1 MNEEYLELISLNIWH
16 ILATIGNLLILTWI
30 IKKFLWDRVQAVLT
44 ERRNQVDTIYQEAES
59 SRSEAEQD
67 RILYRARLDQAD
79 AEADSIIRQATER
92 ADRLS
97 DEIVADAEKKAADAI
112 RKADADIELEK
123 KKAMNELKNE
133 ISGISVQI
141 AQSVVQRDIREED
154 HKELIDSFIDAL

>member
-16 ILATIGNLLILTWI
+16 ILATIGNLLVLTWI

-44 ERRNQVDTIYQEAES
+44 ERRNQVDTIYQEAET
-59 SRSEAEQD
+59 SRSEAEQSML
-67 RILYRARLDQAD
+67 LYRTKLDHAD
-79 AEADSIIRQATER
+79 EEADSIIRQATER

-123 KKAMNELKNE
+123 KKAMNELKDE

-141 AQSVVQRDIREED
+141 AQSVVQREIKEED
-154 HKELIDSFIDAL
+154 HKELIDSFIDNL

>member
-16 ILATIGNLLILTWI
+16 IIATIGNLLVLTWI
-30 IKKFLWDRVQAVLT
+30 IKKLLWDRVQAVLA
-44 ERRNQVDTIYQEAES
+44 ERRNQVDTIYQEAET
-59 SRSEAEQD
+59 SRSEAEQNML
-67 RILYRARLDQAD
+67 LYRNKLDHAD
-79 AEADSIIRQATER
+79 EEADSIIRQATER

-123 KKAMNELKNE
+123 KKAMNELKDE

-141 AQSVVQRDIREED
+141 ARSVVQREIKEED
-154 HKELIDSFIDAL
+154 HKELIDSFIENL

>member
-16 ILATIGNLLILTWI
+16 IIATIGNLLVLTWI
-30 IKKFLWDRVQAVLT
+30 IKKLLWDRVQAVLA
-44 ERRNQVDTIYQEAES
+44 ERRNQVDTIYREAEV
-59 SRSEAEQD
+59 SRSEAEQNML
-67 RILYRARLDQAD
+67 LYRNKLDHAD
-79 AEADSIIRQATER
+79 EEADSIIRQATER

-123 KKAMNELKNE
+123 KKAMNELKDE

-141 AQSVVQRDIREED
+141 ARSVVQREIKEED
-154 HKELIDSFIDAL
+154 HKELIDSFIENL

>member
-16 ILATIGNLLILTWI
+16 ILATIGNLLVLTWI
-30 IKKFLWDRVQAVLT
+30 IKKLLWDRVQAVLT
-44 ERRNQVDTIYQEAES
+44 ERRNQVDTIYQEAET
-59 SRSEAEQD
+59 SRSEAEQNML
-67 RILYRARLDQAD
+67 LYRTKLDHAD
-79 AEADSIIRQATER
+79 EEADSIIRQATER

-123 KKAMNELKNE
+123 KKAMNELKDE

-141 AQSVVQRDIREED
+141 AQSVVQREIKEED
-154 HKELIDSFIDAL
+154 HKELIDSFIDNL